1 MPAAPLR
8 QIRIADLI
16 ADRLRVKILNGEL
29 EDGSSLPPM
38 ETLIEEFQVSRPS
51 LREAL
56 GILETQGLLSVNR
69 GRTGGAQVHAPT
81 GSRAAYQLALVLDL
95 KGTAV
100 SVVGQALRVLEPVC
114 ASMCAA
120 REDRADAVVPILR
133 QRHELAAAMI
143 DDCDNFVAAC
153 RLFHE
158 GLVELCGNSA
168 IEELVGMMQLLW
180 SSHEDRWVDS
190 THDHPGRFP
199 PVETRKTGV
208 QAHRRIVDLVAA
220 GDVEGTRKATTIH
233 LDSCQFWATLGSE
246 ERLVEATRMH
256 RRLPT

>member
-1 MPAAPLR
+1 M
-8 QIRIADLI
+8 RILS
-16 ADRLRVKILNGEL
+16 GEL
-29 EDGSSLPPM
+29 ADGSSLPPM

-100 SVVGQALRVLEPVC
+100 SDVGEALRILEPVC
-114 ASMCAA
+114 AAMCAA

-133 QRHELAAAMI
+133 ERHELAVEMI
-143 DDCDNFVAAC
+143 DDGDNFVAAC
-153 RLFHE
+153 RRFHE

-168 IEELVGMMQLLW
+168 MEEMVGMLQLLW

-190 THDHPGRFP
+190 THDHPDRFP
-199 PVETRKTGV
+199 SVETRKTGI
-208 QAHRRIVDLVAA
+208 QAHSRILDRIAAGEVAA
-220 GDVEGTRKATTIH
+220 AHKATAIH
-233 LDSCQFWATLGSE
+233 LENCQFWATFGSG
-246 ERLVEATRMH
+246 ERLIEATRMH
-256 RRLPT
+256 R